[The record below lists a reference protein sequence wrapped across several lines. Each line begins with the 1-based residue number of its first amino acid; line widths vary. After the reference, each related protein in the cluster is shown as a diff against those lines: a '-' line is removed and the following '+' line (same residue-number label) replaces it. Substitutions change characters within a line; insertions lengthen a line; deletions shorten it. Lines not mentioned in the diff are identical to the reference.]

1 MVYICSVGHIAW
13 ASALLNLTTV
23 GNARA
28 STSGMSNWVQTLT
41 LFLCLFDSY
50 KSAFPIVR
58 FIDLL
63 LDSVQDD
70 GHSN

>member
-1 MVYICSVGHIAW
+1 MVCICGVGHIAW

-41 LFLCLFDSY
+41 LFFMSY
-50 KSAFPIVR
+50 MKHNLKR
-58 FIDLL
+58 FAGEA
-63 LDSVQDD
+63 QDRP
-70 GHSN
+70 